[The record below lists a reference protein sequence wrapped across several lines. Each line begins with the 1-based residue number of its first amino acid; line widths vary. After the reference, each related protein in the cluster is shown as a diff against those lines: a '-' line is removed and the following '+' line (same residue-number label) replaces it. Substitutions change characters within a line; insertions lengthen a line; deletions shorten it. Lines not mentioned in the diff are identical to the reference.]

1 MSNQADVSVLLGN
14 IWIVGSCNQP
24 NNTIAGIM
32 LAIGVVN
39 IIVSIWQRV
48 CK

>member
-1 MSNQADVSVLLGN
+1 MSHQADVSVLLGN
-14 IWIVGSCNQP
+14 VWIVGSCNQT

-39 IIVSIWQRV
+39 IVVSIWQRV
-48 CK
+48 SK

>member
-14 IWIVGSCNQP
+14 VWIVGACNQT

-39 IIVSIWQRV
+39 IAISIWQRTR
-48 CK
+48 K